1 MKYED
6 IDIEFLRQCANAR
19 QDVGAWLAKRPNV
32 GLSVSDVILM
42 VDGFDYMV
50 SIIKDLTGKDVVQN
64 TPQIQENKPTVE
76 ITEL

>member
-1 MKYED
+1 MNTADVD
-6 IDIEFLRQCANAR
+6 IDFLRRCANAR
-19 QDVGAWLAKRPNV
+19 QDVGAWIAKRPNV

-64 TPQIQENKPTVE
+64 TTQIQETKPNIE